1 MLKPRG
7 TQPVFIDKCVEVL
20 TSPSTKK
27 CVAVAPV
34 AYGKSI
40 CIANT
45 VARLDAPTIILQP
58 NKELLEQNYSKYVS
72 YGYKASICSD
82 SLKVK
87 QMKKRPYALIN
98 GEYVLCDEISQV
110 TYATIGTIISKIDE
124 VRAMGVKYLIIDECF
139 PYNTPIVT
147 NYGVERI
154 GDIFNKVKLGQ
165 NILVKSYN
173 EQTKKFEFK
182 KVTGASNNGLKSLL
196 EVTHGNR
203 SRFKCT
209 PNHKILTIKGWKQAS
224 ELLIGDAMVCSNNT
238 PNNKR
243 DILNKDQFDLVIGS
257 SLGDGSIDYR
267 AKNSFSSRLRI
278 TQGIKQKSYL
288 EWKADILNSKE
299 KVSLVQKNGYSQTK
313 AVRLN
318 SKTFYFKESH
328 KNYEYQI
335 SKLNLKSL
343 AILWMD
349 DGNLSKLQN
358 GGTLYALCHSEQLVN
373 KLNNKIK
380 ELGIRNTVV
389 AKTKSSSTG
398 RPCFYIRFRKNS
410 IHDLSK
416 LCSKFIHPNLQY
428 KIIDEFKGEVG
439 SYEWD
444 KEVYEKVS
452 IVRAVNKVNPEE
464 VFDIEVEDNHNF
476 LVSTNQAS
484 RRFRSKIPNNN
495 IKLAEYEGVV
505 VHNCHLNTNTDS
517 QIRELIREA
526 RIKNVLGVT
535 ATPVV
540 LHNSFEG
547 AMLKIMSSAKKNLFS
562 TLSHIVQI
570 KEMVDAGYWSKI
582 VYDIKHWNSRGLKFN
597 TTGAKYTKESLQ
609 VNYDQNNLK
618 RKAIEAVKE
627 LRAEGRKSILVFVP
641 TVKNA
646 NELSAAIEGSQVVHG
661 KADTKDRTRIID
673 DFKNLKTDVIINV
686 GVLTTG
692 FDHPELDAIVL
703 ARPTESIALYY
714 QILGRITRIH
724 PDKLNGRVVDL
735 SGNVTKFG
743 KVENLNYEYIDGYGW
758 GLFTNE
764 YVLTNHPLQAVDRP
778 TKTTLRKYAS
788 EKGVE
793 VVTEHGKVKL
803 WFGKYKGSQLQFID
817 KHYLT
822 FMLEE
827 FDFNGAKMKSLK
839 NSIEIHLKLK

>member
-72 YGYKASICSD
+72 YGYEASICSD

-124 VRAMGVKYLIIDECF
+124 VRAMGVKYLIIDE
-139 PYNTPIVT
+139 
-147 NYGVERI
+147 
-154 GDIFNKVKLGQ
+154 
-165 NILVKSYN
+165 
-173 EQTKKFEFK
+173 
-182 KVTGASNNGLKSLL
+182 A
-196 EVTHGNR
+196 
-203 SRFKCT
+203 
-209 PNHKILTIKGWKQAS
+209 
-224 ELLIGDAMVCSNNT
+224 
-238 PNNKR
+238 
-243 DILNKDQFDLVIGS
+243 
-257 SLGDGSIDYR
+257 
-267 AKNSFSSRLRI
+267 
-278 TQGIKQKSYL
+278 
-288 EWKADILNSKE
+288 
-299 KVSLVQKNGYSQTK
+299 
-313 AVRLN
+313 
-318 SKTFYFKESH
+318 
-328 KNYEYQI
+328 
-335 SKLNLKSL
+335 
-343 AILWMD
+343 
-349 DGNLSKLQN
+349 
-358 GGTLYALCHSEQLVN
+358 
-373 KLNNKIK
+373 
-380 ELGIRNTVV
+380 
-389 AKTKSSSTG
+389 
-398 RPCFYIRFRKNS
+398 
-410 IHDLSK
+410 
-416 LCSKFIHPNLQY
+416 
-428 KIIDEFKGEVG
+428 
-439 SYEWD
+439 
-444 KEVYEKVS
+444 
-452 IVRAVNKVNPEE
+452 
-464 VFDIEVEDNHNF
+464 
-476 LVSTNQAS
+476 
-484 RRFRSKIPNNN
+484 
-495 IKLAEYEGVV
+495 
-505 VHNCHLNTNTDS
+505 HLNTNTDS
-517 QIRELIREA
+517 QIRDLIRQA

-597 TTGAKYTKESLQ
+597 TTGAKYTQESLK
-609 VNYDQNNLK
+609 VNYDLNNLK
-618 RKAIEAVKE
+618 RKSIQAVKE

-641 TVKNA
+641 TVKDA
-646 NELSAAIEGSQVVHG
+646 EELSASIDGSYVVHG
-661 KADTKDRTRIID
+661 KTDTKERTRIIE
-673 DFKNLKTDVIINV
+673 DFKNLKIDVIINV

-724 PDKLNGRVVDL
+724 PDKLNGRVIDL

-758 GLFTNE
+758 GLFSNE
-764 YVLTNHPLQAVDRP
+764 FVLTNHPLQAVDRP

-788 EKGVE
+788 EKGVG

-803 WFGKYKGSQLQFID
+803 WFGKHKGSQLQFID

-839 NSIEIHLKLK
+839 NSIEIYLKLK